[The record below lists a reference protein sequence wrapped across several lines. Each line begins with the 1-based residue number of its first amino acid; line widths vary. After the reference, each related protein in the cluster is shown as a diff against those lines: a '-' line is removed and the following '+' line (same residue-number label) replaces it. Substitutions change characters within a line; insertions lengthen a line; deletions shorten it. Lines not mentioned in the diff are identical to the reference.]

1 MRISDWSSDVCNSAR
16 AASGSAAANATG
28 SGEAM
33 AFGNLGQ
40 LAATGSGEAN
50 GSGMFAVSPGMTIQD
65 ARGKAIG
72 TVQSVRSNGQVVVQ
86 SAIVERG
93 NRVAE
98 LPAANF
104 TGSGTALVSAMG
116 KSEVKKEASQPE
128 AAAKD

>member
-1 MRISDWSSDVCNSAR
+1 MRISDWSSDVCSSDLAARGTAQGATSGVLNSAR

-40 LAATGSGEAN
+40 LAATGSGAAN

-72 TVQSVRSNGQVVVQ
+72 TVQSVRSNGQGVVQ
-86 SAIVERG
+86 SVIVESG

-98 LPAANF
+98 LPDR
-104 TGSGTALVSAMG
+104 
-116 KSEVKKEASQPE
+116 KSTRL
-128 AAAKD
+128 